1 MIKQN
6 NKQALDEVVIHDVI
20 VFLTQLFDQ
29 KEDDWSL
36 LRKCWVDFCKQETAH
51 SAVKSVHTREGQ
63 KLQENVLRD
72 CVQGNEFPILLA
84 VDSANKKVC

>member
-6 NKQALDEVVIHDVI
+6 NKQALDEVVIHDII

>member
-1 MIKQN
+1 MIKQS
-6 NKQALDEVVIHDVI
+6 NKLALDEVFTNEIIGFVP
-20 VFLTQLFDQ
+20 QLFNQ
-29 KEDDWSL
+29 EEDDWSL

-72 CVQGNEFPILLA
+72 CEIGRASCRERV
-84 VDSANKKVC
+84 

>member
-1 MIKQN
+1 MNKQN
-6 NKQALDEVVIHDVI
+6 NKLALDK
-20 VFLTQLFDQ
+20 VFTNDIIGFVPQLFNQ
-29 KEDDWSL
+29 EEDDWSL

-51 SAVKSVHTREGQ
+51 SAVKSVLTREGQ

>member
-6 NKQALDEVVIHDVI
+6 NKQALDKVSIDDII

-51 SAVKSVHTREGQ
+51 SAVKSVHTTEGQ

-84 VDSANKKVC
+84 VDSANNKVC

>member
-6 NKQALDEVVIHDVI
+6 NKQALDKVVILDII
-20 VFLTQLFDQ
+20 VSLTQLFDQ